1 MINAV
6 SAYRAWN
13 STFSRMRCEMGSG
26 GGGGPSRADLQELE
40 DIAKKTLRE
49 PDMETRRNVFISFA
63 YDDLAEVNLLRGQA
77 KNENSDI
84 EFNDWSLREP
94 FDSKRADYIR
104 SGIEDRIRKSS
115 ATLVYVSENTASSK
129 WVNWE
134 INRSI
139 ELGKKVIAVHKGGA
153 KPTQLCPAIKEHGIK
168 VIPWTQDGINKALS

>member
-1 MINAV
+1 
-6 SAYRAWN
+6 
-13 STFSRMRCEMGSG
+13 MGGG
-26 GGGGPSRADLQELE
+26 GGGGPSRGDLQKLE

-49 PDMETRRNVFISFA
+49 PEQEARRNVFISFA
-63 YDDLAEVNLLRGQA
+63 YEDLAEVNLLRGQA

-104 SGIEDRIRKSS
+104 QGIEERIKQSS
-115 ATLVYVSENTASSK
+115 ATLIYVSDNTASSK

-139 ELGKKVIAVHKGGA
+139 ELGKKVVAVYKGDA
-153 KPTQLCPAIKEHGIK
+153 KPAKYCPAIKEHKIK
-168 VIPWTQDGINKALS
+168 VIPWTHKGISKALS